1 MLDLVQTTE
10 SELGEQH
17 QAVNQECEAHDPNS
31 SNQLDAELMLHDGSI
46 AQRLADGNVT
56 VKGHDNKENKLCN
69 TQGKIEGGLGKAAA
83 Y

>member
-17 QAVNQECEAHDPNS
+17 QAVTQECEAYDPNS

-46 AQRLADGNVT
+46 AQRLTDGNIT
-56 VKGHDNKENKLCN
+56 VKGHDNKERKLHST
-69 TQGKIEGGLGKAAA
+69 TQGKIE
-83 Y
+83 